1 MKKIIFAVVAGLFV
15 TSILSVSGFI
25 NTSSNIRDD
34 VLRLHVL
41 ANSDTVE
48 DQNLK
53 LKVRDAVLEEGKDIF
68 DGEINVENAEE
79 KISIEKSRLIDAA
92 ENAVRQ
98 NGFDYDV
105 DVFVTDEFFDTRSYG
120 NITLP
125 AGNYTAVKVTIGE
138 SAGHNWW
145 CVMFPPMCLPA
156 AEDKT
161 EIDMYLN
168 EDEIKVVKCNPE
180 YDVRF
185 KIVEWY
191 EQIKNLWKK
200 G

>member
-1 MKKIIFAVVAGLFV
+1 MKKFIFAVVAGLFV

-25 NTSSNIRDD
+25 KTSQNIRND

-48 DQNLK
+48 DQDLK

-68 DGEINVENAEE
+68 GGEIKVENAEE
-79 KISIEKSRLIDAA
+79 KISTEKSRLVNAA
-92 ENAVRQ
+92 ENVVKQ

-105 DVFVTDEFFDTRSYG
+105 DVFVTDEYFDTRSYG
-120 NITLP
+120 DITLP

-161 EIDMYLN
+161 DIDMYLS
-168 EDEIKVVKCNPE
+168 EDEVKVVKCNPE

-191 EQIKNLWKK
+191 EQIKHLWTKE
-200 G
+200 

>member
-25 NTSSNIRDD
+25 KISSNIRDD

-92 ENAVRQ
+92 ENVVRQ

-191 EQIKNLWKK
+191 EQIKHLWTKE
-200 G
+200 

>member
-1 MKKIIFAVVAGLFV
+1 MKKFIFAVVAGLFV
-15 TSILSVSGFI
+15 TSIISVSGFI
-25 NTSSNIRDD
+25 KTSQNIRND

-48 DQNLK
+48 DQDLK

-68 DGEINVENAEE
+68 GGEIKVENAEE
-79 KISIEKSRLIDAA
+79 KISTEKSRLVNAA
-92 ENAVRQ
+92 ENVVKQ

-105 DVFVTDEFFDTRSYG
+105 DVFVTDEYFDTRSYG
-120 NITLP
+120 DITLP

-161 EIDMYLN
+161 DIDMYLS
-168 EDEIKVVKCNPE
+168 EDEVKVVKCNPE

-191 EQIKNLWKK
+191 EQIKHLWTKE
-200 G
+200 

>member
-1 MKKIIFAVVAGLFV
+1 MKKFIFAVVAGLFV

-25 NTSSNIRDD
+25 KTSQNIRND

-48 DQNLK
+48 DQDLK

-68 DGEINVENAEE
+68 GGEINVENAEE
-79 KISIEKSRLIDAA
+79 KISTEKSRLVDAA
-92 ENAVRQ
+92 ENVVKQ

-105 DVFVTDEFFDTRSYG
+105 DVFVADEYFGTRSYG
-120 NITLP
+120 DITLP

-161 EIDMYLN
+161 DIDMYLS
-168 EDEIKVVKCNPE
+168 EDEVKVVKCNPE

-191 EQIKNLWKK
+191 EQIKHLWTKE
-200 G
+200 

>member
-1 MKKIIFAVVAGLFV
+1 MKKIIFAVVAGLFI

-25 NTSSNIRDD
+25 KTSSNIRDD

-191 EQIKNLWKK
+191 EQIKILWKK

>member
-1 MKKIIFAVVAGLFV
+1 MKKFIFAVVAGLFV
-15 TSILSVSGFI
+15 TSIISVSGFI
-25 NTSSNIRDD
+25 KTSQNIRND

-48 DQNLK
+48 DQDLK

-68 DGEINVENAEE
+68 GGEINVENAEE
-79 KISIEKSRLIDAA
+79 KIATEKSRLVDAA
-92 ENAVRQ
+92 ENVVKQ

-105 DVFVTDEFFDTRSYG
+105 DIFVTDEYFDTRSYG
-120 NITLP
+120 DITLP

-161 EIDMYLN
+161 DIDMYLS
-168 EDEIKVVKCNPE
+168 EDEVKVVKCNPE

-191 EQIKNLWKK
+191 EQIKHLWTKE
-200 G
+200 

>member
-1 MKKIIFAVVAGLFV
+1 MKKFIFAVVAGLFV

-25 NTSSNIRDD
+25 KTSQNIRND

-48 DQNLK
+48 DQDLK

-68 DGEINVENAEE
+68 GGEINVENAEE
-79 KISIEKSRLIDAA
+79 KIATEKSRLVDAA
-92 ENAVRQ
+92 ENVVKQ

-105 DVFVTDEFFDTRSYG
+105 DVFVADEYFGTRSYG
-120 NITLP
+120 DITLP

-138 SAGHNWW
+138 SDGHNWW

-161 EIDMYLN
+161 DIDMYLS
-168 EDEIKVVKCNPE
+168 EDEVKVVKCNPE

-191 EQIKNLWKK
+191 EQIKHLWTKE
-200 G
+200 

>member
-1 MKKIIFAVVAGLFV
+1 MKKFIFAVVAGLFV

-25 NTSSNIRDD
+25 KTSQNIRND

-48 DQNLK
+48 DQDLK

-68 DGEINVENAEE
+68 GGEINVENAEE
-79 KISIEKSRLIDAA
+79 KIATEKSRLVDAA
-92 ENAVRQ
+92 ENVVKQ

-105 DVFVTDEFFDTRSYG
+105 DVFVTDEYFGTRSYG
-120 NITLP
+120 DITLP

-161 EIDMYLN
+161 DIDMYLS
-168 EDEIKVVKCNPE
+168 EDEVKVVKCNPE

-191 EQIKNLWKK
+191 EQIKHLWTKE
-200 G
+200 

>member
-1 MKKIIFAVVAGLFV
+1 MKKFIFAVVAGLFV

-25 NTSSNIRDD
+25 KTSQNIRND

-48 DQNLK
+48 DQDLK

-68 DGEINVENAEE
+68 GGEIKVENAEE
-79 KISIEKSRLIDAA
+79 KISTEKSRLVNDA
-92 ENAVRQ
+92 ENVVKQ
-98 NGFDYDV
+98 YGVDYDV
-105 DVFVTDEFFDTRSYG
+105 DVFVTDEYFDTRSYG
-120 NITLP
+120 DITLP

-161 EIDMYLN
+161 DIDMYLS
-168 EDEIKVVKCNPE
+168 EDEVKVVKCNPE

-191 EQIKNLWKK
+191 EQIKHLWTKE
-200 G
+200 

>member
-1 MKKIIFAVVAGLFV
+1 MKKFIFAVVAGLFV

-25 NTSSNIRDD
+25 KTSQNIRND

-48 DQNLK
+48 DQDLK

-68 DGEINVENAEE
+68 GGEINVENAEE
-79 KISIEKSRLIDAA
+79 KISTEKSRLVNAA
-92 ENAVRQ
+92 ENVVKQ

-105 DVFVTDEFFDTRSYG
+105 DVFVTDEYFDTRSYG
-120 NITLP
+120 DITLP

-161 EIDMYLN
+161 DIDMYLS
-168 EDEIKVVKCNPE
+168 EDEVKVVKCNPE

-191 EQIKNLWKK
+191 EQIKHLWTKE
-200 G
+200 

>member
-1 MKKIIFAVVAGLFV
+1 MKKFIFAVVAGLFV

-25 NTSSNIRDD
+25 KTSQNIRND
-34 VLRLHVL
+34 VLRLHVF

-48 DQNLK
+48 DQDLK

-68 DGEINVENAEE
+68 GGEINVENAEE
-79 KISIEKSRLIDAA
+79 KISTEKSRLVNAA
-92 ENAVRQ
+92 ENVVKQ
-98 NGFDYDV
+98 NGFGYDV
-105 DVFVTDEFFDTRSYG
+105 DVFVTDEYFDTRSYG
-120 NITLP
+120 DITLP

-161 EIDMYLN
+161 DIDMYLS
-168 EDEIKVVKCNPE
+168 EDEVKVVKCNPE

-191 EQIKNLWKK
+191 EQIKHLWTKE
-200 G
+200 

>member
-1 MKKIIFAVVAGLFV
+1 MKNFIFAVVAGLFV
-15 TSILSVSGFI
+15 TSIISVSGFI
-25 NTSSNIRDD
+25 KTSQNIRND

-48 DQNLK
+48 DQDLK

-68 DGEINVENAEE
+68 GGEINVENAEE
-79 KISIEKSRLIDAA
+79 KIATEKSRLVDAA
-92 ENAVRQ
+92 ENVVKQ

-105 DVFVTDEFFDTRSYG
+105 DIFVTDEYFDTRSYG
-120 NITLP
+120 DITLP

-161 EIDMYLN
+161 DIDMYLS
-168 EDEIKVVKCNPE
+168 EDEVKVVKCNPE

-191 EQIKNLWKK
+191 EQIKHLWTKE
-200 G
+200 

>member
-1 MKKIIFAVVAGLFV
+1 MKKFIFAVVAGLFV
-15 TSILSVSGFI
+15 TSIISVSGFI
-25 NTSSNIRDD
+25 KTSHNIRND

-48 DQNLK
+48 DQDLK

-68 DGEINVENAEE
+68 GGEINVENAEE
-79 KISIEKSRLIDAA
+79 KIATEKSRLVDAA
-92 ENAVRQ
+92 ENVVKQ

-105 DVFVTDEFFDTRSYG
+105 DVFVADEYFGTRSYG
-120 NITLP
+120 DITLP

-161 EIDMYLN
+161 DIDMYLS
-168 EDEIKVVKCNPE
+168 EDEVKVVKCNPE

-191 EQIKNLWKK
+191 EQIKHLWTKE
-200 G
+200 

>member
-1 MKKIIFAVVAGLFV
+1 MKKFIFAVVAGLFV

-25 NTSSNIRDD
+25 KTSQNIRND

-48 DQNLK
+48 DQDLK

-68 DGEINVENAEE
+68 GGEINVENAEE
-79 KISIEKSRLIDAA
+79 KIATEKSRLVDAA
-92 ENAVRQ
+92 ENVVKQ

-105 DVFVTDEFFDTRSYG
+105 DVFVADEYFGTRSYG
-120 NITLP
+120 DITLP

-161 EIDMYLN
+161 DIDMYLS
-168 EDEIKVVKCNPE
+168 EDEVKVVKCNPE

-191 EQIKNLWKK
+191 EQIKHLWTKE
-200 G
+200 

>member
-1 MKKIIFAVVAGLFV
+1 MKKFIFAVVAGLFV

-25 NTSSNIRDD
+25 KTSQNIRND

-48 DQNLK
+48 DQDLK

-68 DGEINVENAEE
+68 GGEINVENAEK
-79 KISIEKSRLIDAA
+79 KIATEKSRLVDAA
-92 ENAVRQ
+92 ENVVKQ

-105 DVFVTDEFFDTRSYG
+105 DVFVTDEYFDTRSYG
-120 NITLP
+120 DITLP

-161 EIDMYLN
+161 DIDMYLS
-168 EDEIKVVKCNPE
+168 EDEVKVVKCNPE

-191 EQIKNLWKK
+191 EQIKHLWTKE
-200 G
+200 

>member
-1 MKKIIFAVVAGLFV
+1 MKKFIFAVVAGLFV

-25 NTSSNIRDD
+25 KTSQNIRND

-48 DQNLK
+48 DQDLK

-68 DGEINVENAEE
+68 GGEINVENAEE
-79 KISIEKSRLIDAA
+79 KISTEKSRLVNAA
-92 ENAVRQ
+92 ENVVKQ

-105 DVFVTDEFFDTRSYG
+105 DVFVADEYFGTRSYG
-120 NITLP
+120 DITLP

-161 EIDMYLN
+161 DIDMYLS
-168 EDEIKVVKCNPE
+168 EDEVKVVKCNPE

-191 EQIKNLWKK
+191 EQIKHLWTKE
-200 G
+200 

>member
-191 EQIKNLWKK
+191 EQIKILWKK

>member
-25 NTSSNIRDD
+25 KTSSNIRDD

-92 ENAVRQ
+92 ENVVRQ

-191 EQIKNLWKK
+191 EQIKILWKK

>member
-25 NTSSNIRDD
+25 KTSSNIRDD

-161 EIDMYLN
+161 DIDMYLS
-168 EDEIKVVKCNPE
+168 EDEVKVVKCNPE

-191 EQIKNLWKK
+191 EQIKHLWTKE
-200 G
+200 

>member
-92 ENAVRQ
+92 ENVVRQ

>member
-161 EIDMYLN
+161 EREVIYAQT
-168 EDEIKVVKCNPE
+168 ICSKA
-180 YDVRF
+180 
-185 KIVEWY
+185 
-191 EQIKNLWKK
+191 
-200 G
+200 